1 MKKQDLDVF
10 EWSNDLSNLHM
21 DDGLLVIAL
30 RTLPTTQRAEARKC
44 IRDVIQEVLA
54 SLLNC
59 TASEI
64 KLLSQTGQAIK
75 FLNENHNIG
84 LSISHE
90 SMLSLVAINMNGQVG
105 VDLMAIESIPDAAE
119 LQMIAKEYLGTRVA
133 EYISSQ
139 PIGLQKVAFANAWTA
154 FEASLKLKGD
164 ALTEWSTIVDEKL
177 KNIQPIRLALSN
189 GYVGYLAY
197 EI

>member
-1 MKKQDLDVF
+1 
-10 EWSNDLSNLHM
+10 
-21 DDGLLVIAL
+21 
-30 RTLPTTQRAEARKC
+30 
-44 IRDVIQEVLA
+44 
-54 SLLNC
+54 
-59 TASEI
+59 
-64 KLLSQTGQAIK
+64 
-75 FLNENHNIG
+75 
-84 LSISHE
+84 
-90 SMLSLVAINMNGQVG
+90 MLSLVAINMNGQVG